1 MPLEEIPSSTTD
13 FPSEEAGTLDGWVS
27 LNPQIVTEDVVVLF
41 SSGKIP
47 GLAIVYYPKEKRVVA
62 GMPPLIAENVELLDG
77 KEHNIIYTFQKD
89 GQQAFIVDN
98 TLLAIGTYQPYQH
111 NGITGMAVGV
121 SENIVSEHLNNV
133 EIKNVFDTIHFNTI
147 RLKRQ

>member
-1 MPLEEIPSSTTD
+1 MKKGVDTNPKKKEGKKRDNERRTNLKITKKPLFFYGVFIIVIITVMIGLFFGVKIVVPQGDANSEEKSSLTEIPSASSSTD

-62 GMPPLIAENVELLDG
+62 GMPPLIAENVELLD
-77 KEHNIIYTFQKD
+77 
-89 GQQAFIVDN
+89 
-98 TLLAIGTYQPYQH
+98 
-111 NGITGMAVGV
+111 
-121 SENIVSEHLNNV
+121 
-133 EIKNVFDTIHFNTI
+133 
-147 RLKRQ
+147 